1 VSALLVVEADPVI
14 DDTTGVLEAL
24 ESMTLTNWSLRVLMA
39 NSTTPFCSA
48 EYGVMN
54 ACCSPWL
61 LIIAV

>member
-24 ESMTLTNWSLRVLMA
+24 ESMALTNWSLRVLIA
-39 NSTTPFCSA
+39 SSTTPFCSW

-61 LIIAV
+61 LIIAF